1 MTRPFVRLAGGAS
14 TWQAGGGRRAVW
26 SGREH
31 VLRAFWQDQ
40 EGQGMVE
47 YALVIVVIAIAII
60 FMLVLMKDQII
71 NFFSNVGNNL
81 T

>member
-1 MTRPFVRLAGGAS
+1 
-14 TWQAGGGRRAVW
+14 
-26 SGREH
+26 
-31 VLRAFWQDQ
+31 
-40 EGQGMVE
+40 MVE

-60 FMLVLMKDQII
+60 FMLVLMKDQIS